1 MTTQATMTLAEQA
14 FQVYDQNSE
23 EAMLAFILENEQ
35 TPQDPGNME
44 PGLYLLTDGTA
55 VQHTGDRSPHY
66 STVHTGT
73 PTTRPAKLST
83 EQQPG
88 FLNRDTA
95 LLRRPNSGD
104 VIREIMDQAES
115 TVRETVGLIYDGNL
129 LNLYDVVTLMPSLAM
144 AIRESA
150 TAQNKG
156 PFRCHSTV
164 YLDQALKNW
173 ASDTLAVLPPH
184 EFQRLIDRAQNVLEQ
199 KGHTG

>member
-1 MTTQATMTLAEQA
+1 MTTQTTMTLAEQA
-14 FQVYDQNSE
+14 FQVYDQNGE

-35 TPQDPGNME
+35 NPQDPDNME
-44 PGLYLLTDGTA
+44 TGLYLLTDGTA
-55 VQHTGDRSPHY
+55 VEHTGDRPPHY

-95 LLRRPNSGD
+95 LLQRPNSGD
-104 VIREIMDQAES
+104 VIREIINQAES
-115 TVRETVGLIYDGNL
+115 TARETVGLIYDGNL

-156 PFRCHSTV
+156 PFQRHSTV
-164 YLDQALKNW
+164 YLDQALKDW
-173 ASDTLAVLPPH
+173 ASDTLAVIPPH

>member
-1 MTTQATMTLAEQA
+1 MTTKVIVTLAEQA
-14 FQVYDQNSE
+14 FQVYDQNGE

-35 TPQDPGNME
+35 PPQDPDNME

-55 VQHTGDRSPHY
+55 VQHTGDRLPRY
-66 STVHTGT
+66 STIHTAI

-88 FLNRDTA
+88 LLNQDTA
-95 LLRRPNSGD
+95 LIQRPNSGD
-104 VIREIMDQAES
+104 LIREIMDQAES
-115 TVRETVGLIYDGNL
+115 AARETVGLIYDGNL
-129 LNLYDVVTLMPSLAM
+129 LNLYNVVTLMPSLAM

-150 TAQNKG
+150 AAQNKG
-156 PFRCHSTV
+156 PFRRHSTV

-173 ASDTLAVLPPH
+173 ASDTLAAVPPH

-199 KGHTG
+199 RGHAG